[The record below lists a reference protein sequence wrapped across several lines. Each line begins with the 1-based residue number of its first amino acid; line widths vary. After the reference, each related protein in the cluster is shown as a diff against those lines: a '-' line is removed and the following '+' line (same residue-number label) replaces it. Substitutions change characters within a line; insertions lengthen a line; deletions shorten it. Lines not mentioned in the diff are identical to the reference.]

1 MKNQLSRLRQL
12 IQKASFSSSS
22 DRHSALEIV
31 DELGQDSERLNYLDG
46 NAKLKMG
53 WRVAVAPAGNVSI
66 TSVVQLGKPIT
77 TIREAIDAAVNVA
90 DITTTIRL
98 CEFSGD
104 EHHDHD
110 EAGYKKL
117 CSYAGFHHCT
127 LHNEPLTFTEDG
139 WRVCVAQCTK
149 PIQVKDVNMSRNL
162 LHKSKLLSFIEWLD
176 AKGITHRPPR
186 GDYQVLQVWVSPNWC
201 VIYDR
206 LAAPEHYTVDHRM
219 EHIVRRFIQESR
231 K

>member
-1 MKNQLSRLRQL
+1 MINNFSGQYRRLSRLRQL

-31 DELGQDSERLNYLDG
+31 DELGQDSERLNYFDG
-46 NAKLKMG
+46 NTKLKMG

-66 TSVVQLGKPIT
+66 TSVVQLGKSIT
-77 TIREAIDAAVNVA
+77 TIREAIDTAIAQSVNVA
-90 DITTTIRL
+90 DNCNTTIRL

-117 CSYAGFHHCT
+117 CSYAGFQYCT
-127 LHNEPLTFTEDG
+127 KYLEPLTVTEDG

-149 PIQVKDVNMSRNL
+149 PIQIKVVKND
-162 LHKSKLLSFIEWLD
+162 
-176 AKGITHRPPR
+176 
-186 GDYQVLQVWVSPNWC
+186 Q
-201 VIYDR
+201 
-206 LAAPEHYTVDHRM
+206 
-219 EHIVRRFIQESR
+219 
-231 K
+231 